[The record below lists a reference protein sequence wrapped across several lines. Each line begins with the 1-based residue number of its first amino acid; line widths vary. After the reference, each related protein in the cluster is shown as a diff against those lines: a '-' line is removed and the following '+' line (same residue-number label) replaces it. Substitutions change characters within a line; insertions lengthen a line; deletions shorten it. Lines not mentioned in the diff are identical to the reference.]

1 MTHMMFLI
9 LHIGCNDVGNKQLTE
24 NEIAEWVVNIGRQC
38 RESNINDV
46 FVSSLIYRAQ
56 KN

>member
-38 RESNINDV
+38 RESKINDV

>member
-1 MTHMMFLI
+1 MMFLI